1 MGLIEVKSDDSGE
14 IHTLAPVSI
23 QKGELCVCDLCDG
36 WSMIDAFRAVIP
48 SSSITSQPEYSAAS
62 GCSKRSGCG
71 IGMDGILWT
80 AAIPANSVFGSMAG
94 AVRSLASTVI
104 K

>member
-1 MGLIEVKSDDSGE
+1 MIPVRYVW
-14 IHTLAPVSI
+14 LAPVSI

-48 SSSITSQPEYSAAS
+48 SSSITNQPEYSAAS

-71 IGMDGILWT
+71 IGLDEILWT
-80 AAIPANSVFGSMAG
+80 ATIPTNSDFESMAG
-94 AVRSLASTVI
+94 AVRSSALTVI